1 MSDYNDW
8 NQKSHAKDYLLFP
21 ENIGTDLS
29 IDETSMSQGELYTI
43 ITNKSAKGK
52 KGSIVAMISG
62 TKADSVIEVLHK
74 IPKEKRDAVTEIT
87 LDMANSMKLIA
98 RKCFV
103 NATQVTD
110 RFHVQKLVLEAVQDI
125 RVKYRW
131 QAIDDENTAISKAKE
146 ENKTHQTVPFP
157 NGDSPKQ
164 LLARSR
170 YILYKNREKW
180 TSKQKIRA
188 EILFEQYPDIEKAY
202 KLSQGLK
209 IIFNQNLIKDVARVK
224 LAKWYNDIEASGFKA
239 FNIVSKTIQLNYNT
253 ILNYFQNR
261 STNAAAES
269 FNAKIKAFRSQF
281 RGVKNLEFF
290 LYRLTMIYA

>member
-21 ENIGTDLS
+21 KNIGAYLS

-62 TKADSVIEVLHK
+62 TKADTVIEVLHK

-103 NATQVTD
+103 NAIQVTD

-125 RVKYRW
+125 RIKYRW

-146 ENKTHQTVPFP
+146 ENKTHQAVLFS

-170 YILYKNREKW
+170 YILYKNRDKW
-180 TSKQKIRA
+180 TPKQKIRA
-188 EILFEQYPDIEKAY
+188 KILFQQYPDIEKAY

-209 IIFNQNLIKDVARVK
+209 LIFNQDLIKDVARVK
-224 LAKWYNDIEASGFKA
+224 LAKWYNDIEASEFKA

-253 ILNYFQNR
+253 ILNYFENR

-269 FNAKIKAFRSQF
+269 FNAKIKAFRTLF
-281 RGVKNLEFF
+281 RGVKNIQFF
-290 LYRLTMIYA
+290 LYRLTKIYA